1 MISQYLLINCYSV
14 LKGQEQNIQDFV
26 TKNATITLNK
36 NSFYSS
42 LDGDE
47 LIEFISLNSLDELTD
62 YENRFALA
70 FSDYACYLRGDI
82 KRELLR
88 YVESPIK
95 ARTAI
100 PQTNYVQLRHV
111 EVLPSAYQAYLKWR
125 NETIFEVVRN
135 NSNTIDSFD
144 AYHSLISQ
152 VPGVMFISCFNGS
165 IEEYMEPFTN
175 DHYKNIITQAGDSYI
190 TGGNEG
196 LYTKVYKKLGM

>member
-14 LKGQEQNIQDFV
+14 LKGQEQNIQEFV
-26 TKNATITLNK
+26 TKNETITLNK

-47 LIEFISLNSLDELTD
+47 LIEFISLNSLNELTD

-70 FSDYACYLRGDI
+70 FSNYACYLRGDI

-100 PQTNYVQLRHV
+100 PQTNYVQLRHI

-125 NETIFEVVRN
+125 NETIFEVIRN

>member
-47 LIEFISLNSLDELTD
+47 LIEFISLNSLNELTD

-152 VPGVMFISCFNGS
+152 VPGVMFIACFNGS

-190 TGGNEG
+190 KGGNEG